1 MLGIYR
7 LHGTAIGAELA
18 AATIQLLN
26 MLPVDTLLGYLLN
39 PMLNT

>member
-7 LHGTAIGAELA
+7 LHGTAIGAELV
-18 AATIQLLN
+18 ATIQLLN